1 MSVSTIESLAE
12 LVVVAVIGLCVG
24 WPKSNGLKSRDEI
37 ENAAES
43 VCVCDSGND
52 TGCACDFDFDFA
64 LNGDRLSG
72 ESSCATVAVSN
83 EKEKACP
90 SVLAS
95 EASLLKD
102 EAAVNDD
109 KSPTP
114 NLKAE
119 D

>member
-1 MSVSTIESLAE
+1 MSNIESLTE
-12 LVVVAVIGLCVG
+12 LVVVVVIDVVC

-37 ENAAES
+37 ENAEDS

-52 TGCACDFDFDFA
+52 ADCVCGLVFDFG
-64 LNGDRLSG
+64 LNGDRLS
-72 ESSCATVAVSN
+72 ESCATVDAVSN
-83 EKEKACP
+83 EKGTSA
-90 SVLAS
+90 LAS
-95 EASLLKD
+95 EATPLKD

-114 NLKAE
+114 NVKTE